1 MLWLTGG
8 DADQYATLA
17 AALSADGATALTTAD
32 NDWMQLA
39 KRYSGFNI
47 LIKFPGR
54 TDSAFNWDFGEGWD
68 WDGTVVDKVAV
79 ATKPMPGTLICV
91 Y

>member
-1 MLWLTGG
+1 
-8 DADQYATLA
+8 
-17 AALSADGATALTTAD
+17 
-32 NDWMQLA
+32 MQLA

-47 LIKFPGR
+47 LIKFSGR

-79 ATKPMPGTLICV
+79 ATKPILGTVFFV